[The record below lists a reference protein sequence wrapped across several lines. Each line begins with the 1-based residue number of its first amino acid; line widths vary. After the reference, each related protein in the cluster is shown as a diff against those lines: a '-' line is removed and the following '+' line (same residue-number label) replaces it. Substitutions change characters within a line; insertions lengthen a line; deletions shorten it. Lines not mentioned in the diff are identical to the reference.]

1 MVIFSRFKRFSS
13 PQSIKTTTASKVAHK
28 LIFLKN
34 KDYNVAVRDNFSYL
48 FEVLFHLT
56 FSKIKFLHKQLEM
69 KVVILSVFVRCSG
82 KDYLLEDMGFLVQRE
97 KISENSPTNTSE
109 IISFLKHICERYC
122 KMGWNR
128 DVIGLG
134 FGLSFIYFTFQQF
147 LCIKNPNQTLPAF
160 LTP

>member
-1 MVIFSRFKRFSS
+1 M
-13 PQSIKTTTASKVAHK
+13 P
-28 LIFLKN
+28 
-34 KDYNVAVRDNFSYL
+34 
-48 FEVLFHLT
+48 